1 MNRWSVLVLLILSW
15 DEDFALLIHSA
26 IEIVSLID
34 EAVDGLEG
42 CALIDIVKHLGFELV
57 WWQMWRLLATYK
69 QTWKDK
75 NM

>member
-1 MNRWSVLVLLILSW
+1 LVLLILSW

-57 WWQMWRLLATYK
+57 W
-69 QTWKDK
+69 
-75 NM
+75 